1 MLIAT
6 LVIPNRYEHGRRETA
21 HARWAH
27 RSEFE
32 DRERT
37 CRDCSAHPA
46 AKVTI
51 VLTDEEGKK
60 TDDVSKA
67 KRYGLMIQ
75 EGNVLLH
82 EEFGDVDWIVDE
94 EV

>member
-1 MLIAT
+1 MSMEDERPPMPGGLT
-6 LVIPNRYEHGRRETA
+6 
-21 HARWAH
+21 

-32 DRERT
+32 GLREDLQRLL
-37 CRDCSAHPA
+37 SAHPA